1 VATPGGE
8 VAELLA
14 VDVDQGTGMG
24 VLVAADGLAGGSVQ
38 LGEPAD
44 PPADQDGMDGGG
56 GQADLGAIWAGP
68 SRWVQHRWTIRP
80 TTGAGVR
87 RGQW

>member
-1 VATPGGE
+1 MATPGGD
-8 VAELLA
+8 VAELLD

-44 PPADQDGMDGGG
+44 PAADQDGMDGGG
-56 GQADLGAIWAGP
+56 GQADLGPTGCRVLAGKFNNP
-68 SRWVQHRWTIRP
+68 RA
-80 TTGAGVR
+80 GAQIGFSIDF
-87 RGQW
+87 